1 MNVLPRR
8 TGVGN
13 AHKEHTLAMPLR
25 FIPQE
30 RAFFDLFRR
39 DIAACKEGAALFTAM
54 LRDYHAV
61 KDQARRIHDV
71 EHEGDRVTAEV
82 FALINRTFVTPFE
95 REDLIALG
103 SIIDTV
109 LDQIDEV
116 ATMLVLYGIAQ
127 PSVYLLE
134 ASTLLVGAV
143 DELAAAI
150 DLLQSLKGLHP
161 HLQAVHRLE
170 HEADQLYYNAVAE
183 LFLPDAYTPLE
194 VIKWKSL
201 YDLVERAFDKCEDVA
216 NVLENIVIK
225 NG

>member
-1 MNVLPRR
+1 
-8 TGVGN
+8 
-13 AHKEHTLAMPLR
+13 MPFR
-25 FIPQE
+25 FVPQE

-39 DIAACKEGAALFTAM
+39 DIAICKEAATLFAEM
-54 LRDYHAV
+54 VRDYRNV
-61 KDQARRIHDV
+61 KEQANRIHDI
-71 EHEGDRVTAEV
+71 EHTGDDTTSEI

-116 ATMLVLYGIAQ
+116 ATMLVLYGIQQ

-134 ASTLLVGAV
+134 ASTLLTRAV
-143 DELAAAI
+143 DELVAAI
-150 DLLQSLKGLHP
+150 GLLESLKGIHP
-161 HLQAVHRLE
+161 HVEEVHRLE

-183 LFLPDAYTPLE
+183 LFLPDAYTPLD

-201 YDLVERAFDKCEDVA
+201 YDLMERALDKCEDCS
-216 NVLENIVIK
+216 NVLENVVLK